1 LLDRADAERRRFLL
15 MKRTQ
20 PAEILAAFFQAHVFA
35 DDPDDVR
42 LLLDAIRE

>member
-1 LLDRADAERRRFLL
+1 VKWTE
-15 MKRTQ
+15 
-20 PAEILAAFFQAHVFA
+20 PAEILAGLLQLDVFA